1 MKRRHLFFLLSIM
14 ILAGQGVSP
23 VAGQE
28 SESAPED
35 ANQLLKSRGIRK
47 YKNLYTV
54 IAEDEAFRLYRQTV
68 AAMDEAGQAIA
79 LAGDAAARNQS
90 IIDFQQRI
98 AFDAGLRDQMRVEMR
113 DGTSPQE
120 QATRRAAA
128 RDIDIA
134 RQQRASLG
142 QAGASPSPKQAEML
156 ATKAAEACKRAQKI
170 KQTLIDQVYDVD
182 ASYRTLGADSQVL
195 QAIGNGR
202 LKPSDRFKKLAAG
215 LGVTTKGRDRK
226 LPSLKELERRRT
238 EAIDELQQA
247 IERLRGIRFGGSGL
261 QERNR
266 RRQETIDAIE
276 EAIAKLKAGEM
287 SRRMLGKAMELHDG
301 YTGGYVPRVKEGLDE
316 TRARLERAQA
326 ILRGQ

>member
-14 ILAGQGVSP
+14 ILAGQTVSP

-90 IIDFQQRI
+90 IVDFQQRI

-128 RDIDIA
+128 GDIA
-134 RQQRASLG
+134 IAKQQRAILG
-142 QAGASPSPKQAEML
+142 QAGARPSPKQAEML
-156 ATKAAEACKRAQKI
+156 ATKAAEACKRAE
-170 KQTLIDQVYDVD
+170 DQAD
-182 ASYRTLGADSQVL
+182 ADRSGLRRRRELSHAQFRLASPPGDRQRAAEAFGSVQETGRRT
-195 QAIGNGR
+195 
-202 LKPSDRFKKLAAG
+202 
-215 LGVTTKGRDRK
+215 GRDHQ
-226 LPSLKELERRRT
+226 RT
-238 EAIDELQQA
+238 
-247 IERLRGIRFGGSGL
+247 RS
-261 QERNR
+261 
-266 RRQETIDAIE
+266 
-276 EAIAKLKAGEM
+276 
-287 SRRMLGKAMELHDG
+287 
-301 YTGGYVPRVKEGLDE
+301 
-316 TRARLERAQA
+316 
-326 ILRGQ
+326 